1 MRNIESV
8 DILAQNKEHRL
19 EFPTVAKSV
28 TVINVDPAGADVH
41 VHFAS
46 KFGPSA
52 NGGAMHEGAA
62 NWVSG
67 GMHYIPLQ
75 VNRDAVTLNARCKEI
90 YVSHG
95 GDKAT
100 NAVYVVYAELTG
112 ISTDQMA
119 ALTGSGLTSDDGDG
133 WSVGP

>member
-1 MRNIESV
+1 MSGIPYMTGS

-28 TVINVDPAGADVH
+28 TVINVDPQGADVH
-41 VHFAS
+41 VHFCS
-46 KFGPSA
+46 KFGPPPSTTS
-52 NGGAMHEGAA
+52 

-75 VNRDAVTLNARCKEI
+75 VNRDAITINARCKEL

-95 GDKAT
+95 GDKST

-119 ALTGSGLTSDDGDG
+119 PLTGSGLTDDLGAG
-133 WSVGP
+133 WSVGG